1 MQNGEFL
8 RRGQSFESDSSKP
21 LYSEQ
26 LEGTNCFGTLGH
38 RCAVAGALVAYCNR
52 TAAYKIMCTYSSEQ
66 VKARLLEHNGYV
78 FVKGK
83 DLCKFIYFNGGQPRS

>member
-1 MQNGEFL
+1 M
-8 RRGQSFESDSSKP
+8 
-21 LYSEQ
+21 
-26 LEGTNCFGTLGH
+26 
-38 RCAVAGALVAYCNR
+38 AYCNR

-83 DLCKFIYFNGGQPRS
+83 VLCKFIYFNGGQPRS